1 MKLNKGALGA
11 DALLLTAAVIWGF
24 AFSAQRSGM
33 EYIGPSAYN
42 GVRYAL
48 GALVLLPFVLA
59 RRRAAARAS
68 LAGGAVAASADR
80 GPAMLR
86 GWRKAGGIALA
97 GTILF
102 SGSILQQLGLVWTT
116 AGNAGFITSLYVVL
130 VPLVG
135 LAFGKRSSLHIW
147 AGAIVAV
154 AGLYILSVGASLS
167 MSKGD
172 LLVLAGSLFWA
183 FHILVVSR
191 LVARLDPIELSAGQ
205 FAVCSAY
212 SLASA
217 LIFEPSPFAGV
228 LPAAIPI
235 LYGGVMSCGV
245 AFTLQ
250 VLAQRTAHPAH
261 ASIILSMEALFAGI
275 GGVLILGERLSAR
288 LVVGGLLMLAGA
300 IVSQLEPKAAREKA
314 PSP

>member
-1 MKLNKGALGA
+1 MNKSALGA
-11 DALLLTAAVIWGF
+11 DALLLLTAIIWGF

-33 EYIGPSAYN
+33 EYIGPFAYN

-48 GALVLLPFVLA
+48 GALVLLPLIA
-59 RRRAAARAS
+59 WQRRRAAA
-68 LAGGAVAASADR
+68 AGSAAAAPAPGA
-80 GPAMLR
+80 PAPLR

-102 SGSILQQLGLVWTT
+102 SGSMFQQLGLVSTT

-130 VPLVG
+130 VPIIG
-135 LAFGKRSSLHIW
+135 LAFGKRSSLNIW
-147 AGAIVAV
+147 AGALLAV
-154 AGLYILSVGASLS
+154 VGLYILSVSGSLS
-167 MSKGD
+167 MTKGD

-183 FHILVVSR
+183 FHILVLSKLANR
-191 LVARLDPIELSAGQ
+191 IDPIELSAGQ
-205 FAVCSAY
+205 FSVCSLF

-217 LIFEPSPFAGV
+217 LALEPSPFAGV

-250 VLAQRTAHPAH
+250 VVAQKTAHPAH
-261 ASIILSMEALFAGI
+261 ASILMSLESLFAGL
-275 GGVLILGERLSAR
+275 GGVLLLGEALTWKLA
-288 LVVGGLLMLAGA
+288 VGGLLMLAGA
-300 IVSQLEPKAAREKA
+300 IVSQLEVGEAGGAPGAAA
-314 PSP
+314 